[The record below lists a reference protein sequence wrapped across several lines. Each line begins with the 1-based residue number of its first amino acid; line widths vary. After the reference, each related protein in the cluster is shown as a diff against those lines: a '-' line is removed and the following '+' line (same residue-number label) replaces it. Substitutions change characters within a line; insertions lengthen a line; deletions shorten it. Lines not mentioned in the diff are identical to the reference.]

1 MSFVIAMSIL
11 INVFAI
17 LIMMV
22 EEFQLTDMVNVHLD
36 VNIHQKTVIL
46 LNKAVPQPA
55 VPKTLVTLEEIVVVG
70 FMAVFHQVLVPNQ
83 IQDAMVNLF
92 QKTLF
97 AI

>member
-1 MSFVIAMSIL
+1 MSIL

-22 EEFQLTDMVNVHLD
+22 EEFQLIDMVNVHLD

-46 LNKAVPQPA
+46 LNKAVPQLV

>member
-46 LNKAVPQPA
+46 LNKAVLQPV
-55 VPKTLVTLEEIVVVG
+55 VPKTLVTLEEIVAVG